1 MQKQI
6 YLMTQIL
13 QQNNLG
19 YFIPNCAKRRS
30 EKIRI
35 PRKEI
40 LAML

>member
-1 MQKQI
+1 MKKHI
-6 YLMTQIL
+6 DLMTQIL
-13 QQNNLG
+13 QKIIFEIASLRV
-19 YFIPNCAKRRS
+19 PKRRS